1 MAILNPPAYLQAGT
15 YPASSDR
22 LHQISARFY
31 PTALSATDVAARSG
45 VLGGQSGRQFNHS
58 MTLWDVN
65 IGKGIGVVENTFT
78 AQGGDYLVLNTAT
91 QTLAVTPSSPTT
103 NRIDIIGVRIQDAFY
118 SGAVN
123 SGDLAVVQGTPAAGS
138 PSDPALPSSFL
149 PLYRVTVSA
158 GTTTGVVADLR
169 SRTGALGSVYQPFTG
184 QLSNVGTAVGEVQLL
199 PALGVYPARLRIWD
213 GSTWKG
219 ATSWAF
225 AMPGIT
231 PVNPLN
237 AGAQHIV
244 ASVSVPDPLFA
255 FKLRVAGAIDWA
267 MVNANRPNNPIS
279 CSTTL
284 DSVDYATNV
293 LSRGNAYSVDRG
305 ASQPSPTAMAS
316 AAHTGVISGA
326 HTVRLIARNSASVE
340 PMRVF
345 ALDAMNTSSLGV
357 EMIPA

>member
-31 PTALSATDVAARSG
+31 PTALSSSDVAARSG
-45 VLGGQSGRQFNHS
+45 VLSGQSGRQFNHS

-149 PLYRVTVSA
+149 PLWRVTVSA
-158 GTTTGVVADLR
+158 GTTTGVLADLR
-169 SRTGALGSVYQPFTG
+169 KRTATMGSVYAPFSG
-184 QLSNVGTAVGEVQLL
+184 QLADVGTTVGEVQLL
-199 PALGVYPARLRIWD
+199 PALGVYPARLRVWD

-219 ATSWAF
+219 TTPWAF
-225 AMPGIT
+225 APAAIT
-231 PVNPLN
+231 AVNPLN
-237 AGAQHIV
+237 ASAQAII

-255 FKLRVAGAIDWA
+255 YKLRTAGAIDWG
-267 MVNANRPNNPIS
+267 MINANQPNNPLSASI
-279 CSTTL
+279 TL
-284 DSVDYATNV
+284 DSTDFAT
-293 LSRGNAYSVDRG
+293 SVITRANSFSMDRP
-305 ASQPSPTAMAS
+305 ANSASPTAIVPTG
-316 AAHTGVISGA
+316 HTGVLTGA
-326 HTVRLIARNSASVE
+326 HTIRLHARNSASVQA
-340 PMRVF
+340 MRVF
-345 ALDAMNTSSLGV
+345 ALDALNTSSLTV
-357 EMIPA
+357 EMVPA